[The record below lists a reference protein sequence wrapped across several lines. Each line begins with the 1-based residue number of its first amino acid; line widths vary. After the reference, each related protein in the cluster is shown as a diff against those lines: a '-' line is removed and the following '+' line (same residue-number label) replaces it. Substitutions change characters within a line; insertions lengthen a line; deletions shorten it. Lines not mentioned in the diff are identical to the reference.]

1 MASESTQQIRMRD
14 QVFISYSHKEREWM
28 EKFRAQLKVIQ
39 QTGRTPANQAAL
51 STGSRSW

>member
-1 MASESTQQIRMRD
+1 MASESTQQIRVRD
-14 QVFISYSHKEREWM
+14 RVFISYSHKDHEWM

-39 QTGRTPANQAAL
+39 QTGGTPANQAAL